1 MASPAR
7 RSQPIRGSLVAAAGA
22 ARLRTRGLA
31 AALVAK
37 VTDNLRPVFTLLRR
51 VRPILVVGNNALVTR
66 ADDVRAVLRDHE
78 HFTVSHYAP
87 KMAAASGP
95 FILGLDDTEL
105 YRRDHAALRAAIR
118 VEDVPALADATLAG
132 ARERVAAAG
141 ARIDVVG
148 QFADPVIDEVMSAYF
163 GAPGP
168 DTATQLRWARAI
180 FQDVFLNVGN
190 GVLVHDRALDDATQM
205 REHLDRLIAA
215 RRADI
220 EAGNAVPDDVLTRL
234 LRHPPTEGG
243 LHDIAIRHNFIGLIA
258 GWIPTVSKAFAM
270 VVEELLHRP
279 RELAG
284 AQGAARQGD
293 QELVACYVFEALRF
307 RPQTWALLRICGA
320 EQTIA
325 PGARRATTIRPGA
338 RVLVA
343 TQSAM
348 FDPRAVE
355 APHEFR
361 LDRPWSTYLHFGDG
375 LHTCFGLQINRV
387 HLPALATA
395 LLEGPPIAR
404 LPGPD
409 GELRN
414 EGPYPSSLVVSL
426 TR

>member
-1 MASPAR
+1 M
-7 RSQPIRGSLVAAAGA
+7 AGA
-22 ARLRTRGLA
+22 LA
-31 AALVAK
+31 AK
-37 VTDNLRPVFTLLRR
+37 ITDNLRPVLAVLRR
-51 VRPILVVGNNALVTR
+51 VRPIVVVANNALVTR
-66 ADDVRAVLRDHE
+66 AADVRAVLRDHE

-87 KMAAASGP
+87 KMSAASGP

-118 VEDVPALADATLAG
+118 FDDVPALEAVTLAA

-141 ARIDVVG
+141 ARIDVVE
-148 QFADPVIDEVMSAYF
+148 QLADPVIDHVMSTYF
-163 GAPGP
+163 GTPGP
-168 DTATQLRWARAI
+168 DTPTQLRWARDI

-190 GVLVHDRALDDATQM
+190 APATHDRALAAATDM

-215 RRADI
+215 RRAAI
-220 EAGNAVPDDVLTRL
+220 TAGEPVADDVLSRL
-234 LRHPPTEGG
+234 LRHAPADGG

-270 VVEELLHRP
+270 VVEELLRRP
-279 RELAG
+279 GELEG
-284 AQGAARQGD
+284 AQRAARDGNR
-293 QELVACYVFEALRF
+293 ELVAAYVFEALRF

-325 PGARRATTIRPGA
+325 PGTRRATTIREGA

-355 APHEFR
+355 APREFR
-361 LDRPWSTYLHFGDG
+361 VDRPWSTYLHFGDG

-387 HLPALATA
+387 HLPALAMA
-395 LLEGPPIAR
+395 LLEGPAIAR
-404 LPGPD
+404 LPGRG
-409 GELRN
+409 GELRI
-414 EGPYPSSLVVSL
+414 EGPYPVSL
-426 TR
+426 GVSRAG

>member
-1 MASPAR
+1 MA
-7 RSQPIRGSLVAAAGA
+7 G
-22 ARLRTRGLA
+22 TLA
-31 AALVAK
+31 AK
-37 VTDNLRPVFTLLRR
+37 ITDNLRPALAVLRR

-66 ADDVRAVLRDHE
+66 AADVRAVLRDHE

-87 KMAAASGP
+87 KMSAASGP

-118 VEDVPALADATLAG
+118 FEDVPALEEATLSA

-141 ARIDVVG
+141 AGIDVVA
-148 QFADPVIDEVMSAYF
+148 QLADPVIDRVMSEYF
-163 GAPGP
+163 GTPGP
-168 DTATQLRWARAI
+168 DTPTQLRWARDI

-190 GVLVHDRALDDATQM
+190 ARAAHERALAAATDM

-215 RRADI
+215 RRAAI
-220 EAGNAVPDDVLTRL
+220 AAGEPVPDDVLSRL
-234 LRHPPTEGG
+234 LRHAPADGG
-243 LHDIAIRHNFIGLIA
+243 LHDTAIRHNFIGLIA

-270 VVEELLHRP
+270 VVEELLRRP
-279 RELAG
+279 HELAG
-284 AQGAARQGD
+284 AQRAARDGNR
-293 QELVACYVFEALRF
+293 ELVAAYVFEALRF

-325 PGARRATTIRPGA
+325 PGTRRVTTMREGA

-348 FDPRAVE
+348 FDPRAVD
-355 APHEFR
+355 APREFR
-361 LDRPWSTYLHFGDG
+361 VDRPWSTYLHFGDG

-387 HLPALATA
+387 HLPALAMA
-395 LLEGPPIAR
+395 LLEGPAVSR

-414 EGPYPSSLVVSL
+414 DGPYPASLGVS
-426 TR
+426 RAG